1 MSKTP
6 QLFHI
11 GPETDEPTPLELAA
25 KNHLAYL
32 KDQGLLG
39 KQHELISQLVLDL
52 AKAVGVGA
60 QSAKTST
67 PLAAAQL
74 LAAMERLPQ
83 MTDATTADQLQK
95 TLKGLST
102 K

>member
-67 PLAAAQL
+67 PLAAAQYSQQWSAYHKCQTL
-74 LAAMERLPQ
+74 PPQTSYKRLSR
-83 MTDATTADQLQK
+83 D
-95 TLKGLST
+95 
-102 K
+102 